1 MLGGIHAYIRT
12 HNTHISIVFCCS
24 SYAHDKCP
32 CQSCQGDSCL
42 QLCILWGFR
51 ICRRIFPLKTN
62 QVRGLHTSC
71 TYNYIPLHCVILVVH
86 LYLILHR
93 IVMTHAASKMTLFV
107 LPKHLS
113 RRCWMCAC
121 HRQTIDIRTIFNML
135 HIS

>member
-24 SYAHDKCP
+24 SYAHDNCP

-93 IVMTHAASKMTLFV
+93 GKLF
-107 LPKHLS
+107 KRNIHRTQTWSSLS
-113 RRCWMCAC
+113 
-121 HRQTIDIRTIFNML
+121 HKQSGIEIQTQEKKCTS
-135 HIS
+135 H